1 MNWSYSSKATQWYD
15 SHNYSQ
21 GHSTWSVLAS
31 PNSLTFPFPY
41 CDNCV
46 AFQDEGNFWSKALYK
61 QIALVAGSG
70 WFPQPCPQDRLL
82 DDFEAEKTLG
92 MRLKFPLWRGTG
104 SKLKWP
110 RKYSKNTKIY
120 RKASLHDPCTASVAF
135 TISRTESTRARRT
148 EFGKR
153 AYPVARIRS
162 QTVAMAV
169 AIAVAN
175 FEMFD
180 YHQQIAFRAKCWQS
194 VQTAVTSFSLHDEN
208 EDFPSRRDFSIP
220 CFRPGVLQRVFWRP
234 WSKW

>member
-1 MNWSYSSKATQWYD
+1 MAAK
-15 SHNYSQ
+15 
-21 GHSTWSVLAS
+21 
-31 PNSLTFPFPY
+31 
-41 CDNCV
+41 
-46 AFQDEGNFWSKALYK
+46 
-61 QIALVAGSG
+61 I
-70 WFPQPCPQDRLL
+70 
-82 DDFEAEKTLG
+82 FENMVTV
-92 MRLKFPLWRGTG
+92 
-104 SKLKWP
+104 
-110 RKYSKNTKIY
+110 NTKIY

-162 QTVAMAV
+162 QTVAMAVAMTSLVV

-220 CFRPGVLQRVFWRP
+220 CFRPGVLQRVF
-234 WSKW
+234 